1 MLYNATANRRA
12 KISPYVT
19 RQSIDPHLGVFRVD
33 DISGKSLALV
43 VLGLLYYSGNS
54 PI

>member
-19 RQSIDPHLGVFRVD
+19 RSSIDPHLGVFRVD
-33 DISGKSLALV
+33 DLTGKLCTLLRCVISHR
-43 VLGLLYYSGNS
+43 
-54 PI
+54 I